1 MKSKNDL
8 KEIDIKNRTCY
19 YFGDIM
25 SDRDI
30 YSGYI
35 LLDKKSYKTYK
46 SIFIYD
52 ISYKTFMGAKALHIR
67 FNEIDGFIKIYDGIR
82 YLVLFDHG

>member
-19 YFGDIM
+19 YFDDIM

-46 SIFIYD
+46 SIFIYY
-52 ISYKTFMGAKALHIR
+52 ISYKIFMGAKALHIR
-67 FNEIDGFIKIYDGIR
+67 FNEIDGFIKIYAELDI
-82 YLVLFDHG
+82 